1 MPYKMKKIF
10 SKEQDDKKQDEEKSV
25 ADVSVKEGGKKKA
38 ASKGK
43 KGAKGKNK
51 KMNEDLEETEA
62 DKAYRILAEI
72 AGQRRKQAED
82 NLYPEPDEKIFFS
95 KPPKRSNQA
104 DSRREAMPKGV
115 KKLGYNNKIF
125 QQPADL
131 NATLRLKLE

>member
-10 SKEQDDKKQDEEKSV
+10 NNEQDDKKLDESTSV
-25 ADVSVKEGGKKKA
+25 ADVSVKEVGKKKA
-38 ASKGK
+38 ASKSK
-43 KGAKGKNK
+43 KTAKGKNK

-62 DKAYRILAEI
+62 EKAYRILAEI

-104 DSRREAMPKGV
+104 DGRREAMPKGV

-125 QQPADL
+125 QQPVDL
-131 NATLRLKLE
+131 NDTLRLKLE